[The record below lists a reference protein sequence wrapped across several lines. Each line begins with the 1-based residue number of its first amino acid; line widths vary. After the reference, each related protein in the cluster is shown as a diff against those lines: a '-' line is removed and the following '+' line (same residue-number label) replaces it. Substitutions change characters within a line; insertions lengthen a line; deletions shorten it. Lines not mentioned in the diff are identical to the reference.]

1 MFCASKTHYICIYK
15 MAQLAI
21 DTDARINLI
30 SSLYKVNDD
39 EILWK
44 GTKSTDLNPGQRLWT
59 TVHTT
64 KYPKSLDLPR
74 PGEVTEVDN
83 DGFGQS
89 NLRLGVVTGE
99 VVEAV
104 HQGRSE
110 NIGQLL
116 PMHCAHP
123 LQQTA
128 AHIRLTL

>member
-1 MFCASKTHYICIYK
+1 

-21 DTDARINLI
+21 DMDARINLI

-39 EILWK
+39 EIFRK
-44 GTKSTDLNPGQRLWT
+44 GTQSTGLSPGQRLCT
-59 TVHTT
+59 TDHTT
-64 KYPKSLDLPR
+64 KQPKSLDLPR

-99 VVEAV
+99 VVEAI

-110 NIGQLL
+110 NIGQFL
-116 PMHCAHP
+116 PMHCAHS

-128 AHIRLTL
+128 AHIRLNLGSHYCLHLKVFTA